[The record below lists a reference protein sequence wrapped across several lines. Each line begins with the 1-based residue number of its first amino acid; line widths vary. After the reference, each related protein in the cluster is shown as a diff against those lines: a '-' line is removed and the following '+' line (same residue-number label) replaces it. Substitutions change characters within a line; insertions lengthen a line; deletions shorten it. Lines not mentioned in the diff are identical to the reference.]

1 MQYELSECLKT
12 GRKPA
17 REHHVGGDGVR
28 RISLSQDS
36 AWPLKRANGQTWA
49 QAKGQ

>member
-1 MQYELSECLKT
+1 MQVLTDVLNT
-12 GRKPA
+12 GRKPV
-17 REHHVGGDGVR
+17 REHQVNGNGDR